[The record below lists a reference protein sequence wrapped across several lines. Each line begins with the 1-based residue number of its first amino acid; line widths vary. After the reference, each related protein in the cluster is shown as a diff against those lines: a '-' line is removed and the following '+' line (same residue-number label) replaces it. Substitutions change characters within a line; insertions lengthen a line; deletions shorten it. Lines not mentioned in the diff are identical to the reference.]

1 MSLWTMDHLSLLVL
15 AVLLLVTDLRH
26 SKQMFGFVEDVGS
39 SLIMF
44 DQFFLTGRVPLG
56 RWFAMLLLVSLL
68 SQAPSGDH
76 NWWVARCITH
86 NAI

>member
-1 MSLWTMDHLSLLVL
+1 MSLWTLDHLSLLVL

-44 DQFFLTGRVPLG
+44 DQFFIFCSQWCV
-56 RWFAMLLLVSLL
+56 WFSPVQTLIVNL
-68 SQAPSGDH
+68 PH
-76 NWWVARCITH
+76 
-86 NAI
+86 